1 MFLREFYL
9 AMRWYSPAGDCEK
22 GINRIMSEF
31 RCGYCPGVI
40 GKNVRYR
47 WSQIIGTFVVRKGIQ
62 KMYNTSFTAISLN
75 YPKLIKLE
83 THHTME
89 ISEMNL

>member
-1 MFLREFYL
+1 MLLREFYL

-31 RCGYCPGVI
+31 CYGYCPGII

-47 WSQIIGTFVVRKGIQ
+47 WGQIIDTFVARIGIQ
-62 KMYNTSFTAISLN
+62 MYNTPFTAISLN
-75 YPKLIKLE
+75 YPKLIKLV
-83 THHTME
+83 THHTIEASE
-89 ISEMNL
+89 INL